1 MNPEDQKPS
10 LQSVLSPT
18 RTSATPTAQG
28 TASAPATSPA
38 QTHSPIIR
46 TYESDVADAVKQKHA
61 SVASIVMAEN
71 KNISGAAFIGGSVP
85 SEPTSSRNTGK
96 KILFVIIG
104 IILIGGGAWGGY
116 YFYSQ
121 SVVSKSVPT
130 TPAPKATVGIFNAD
144 SQTLVDINTV
154 TAAKAVEL
162 VSSAQIPAGEMREIV
177 LTKTVEGGKTRVTPQ
192 EILTKIGLTIPDN
205 LSRSLTSTWMAG
217 IYRGP
222 DATTNTAFI
231 ILTTDFFQNAFSGML
246 KWEPTMV
253 DDIASLI
260 PKAPINTSSTSTP
273 IQSFFS
279 IQGRYEDSVLKSKD
293 VRSFRD
299 NAGNIRLVYSFI
311 DQKTLVIT
319 QNEDTLREIMTRI
332 EKRAYIR

>member
-1 MNPEDQKPS
+1 MNPEEQKPS

-18 RTSATPTAQG
+18 PASGQPTAPG
-28 TASAPATSPA
+28 TAAAPSA

-46 TYESDVADAVKQKHA
+46 TYESDVADAVKQKQS

-71 KNISGAAFIGGSVP
+71 RSSSGGSTFIGSKIEEQP
-85 SEPTSSRNTGK
+85 ATSGNTGK
-96 KILFVIIG
+96 KVLFALIG

-121 SVVSKSVPT
+121 SVVSKSVPA
-130 TPAPKATVGIFNAD
+130 TPSPKANLSIFNAD
-144 SQTLVDINTV
+144 SQSLVDIGRV
-154 TAAKAVEL
+154 TATKVVGVVATTEV
-162 VSSAQIPAGEMREIV
+162 PAGEIREIV
-177 LTKTVEGGKTRVTPQ
+177 FTKAVEGGKTRVTPQ
-192 EILTKIGLTIPDN
+192 EFLAKIGLIIPDN
-205 LSRSLTSTWMAG
+205 LSRSLTPTWMAG
-217 IYRGP
+217 IYRGT
-222 DATTNTAFI
+222 DASTNTAFI
-231 ILTTDFFQNAFSGML
+231 ILSTDFFQNAFSGML
-246 KWEPTMV
+246 KWEPSMV

-260 PKAPINTSSTSTP
+260 PKAPIDPSSTSTP

-279 IQGRYEDSVLKSKD
+279 VQGRYEDSIIKSKD

-299 NAGNIRLVYSFI
+299 NTGNIRLVYSFI

-319 QNEDTLREIMTRI
+319 QNEDTLREIMARI